1 MTKVESFCSL
11 PTLFIINFFGHNRK
25 ALQTRSHHWQINP
38 SVFISIESIRMINN
52 AKTNMTI
59 FFILFH
65 INWKLKFSS
74 LPFVYFFVFVISYQ
88 SMMSIKYWTENTYE
102 QIESN
107 VDPRFCLFILFL
119 DFNYVIHPSENHFRF
134 HLRAGGKPYINFF
147 SFILPNIFIR
157 IWL

>member
-1 MTKVESFCSL
+1 M
-11 PTLFIINFFGHNRK
+11 
-25 ALQTRSHHWQINP
+25 
-38 SVFISIESIRMINN
+38 FISIESIRMINN

-59 FFILFH
+59 FFISFH
-65 INWKLKFSS
+65 INLKLKFSS

-102 QIESN
+102 QIEFN
-107 VDPRFCLFILFL
+107 VDPRFCLLILFL

-147 SFILPNIFIR
+147 SFSPIYLYAFGYNIGCWSLNSTMAILFVMNKMKIEM
-157 IWL
+157 